1 MDFHFTPDDGRVFLL
16 AIGLGAIV
24 GVIFGGWVMTALQRL
39 VMALLQVALLGV
51 VAAIAFALWN
61 HYRGSPPPVFSA
73 ITPSSRSASDRPLSP
88 PPSYSQAAPKPI
100 SGRWWEE
107 H

>member
-1 MDFHFTPDDGRVFLL
+1 MDFRFNPDDGRVFLL

-24 GVIFGGWVMTALQRL
+24 GVIIGGWVMTALQRL
-39 VMALLQVALLGV
+39 VMALLQVALLGA

-61 HYRGSPPPVFSA
+61 HYRGFPPPDFSSLA
-73 ITPSSRSASDRPLSP
+73 PSSGSASDRPLSP
-88 PPSYSQAAPKPI
+88 SPSHPQAAPKPV